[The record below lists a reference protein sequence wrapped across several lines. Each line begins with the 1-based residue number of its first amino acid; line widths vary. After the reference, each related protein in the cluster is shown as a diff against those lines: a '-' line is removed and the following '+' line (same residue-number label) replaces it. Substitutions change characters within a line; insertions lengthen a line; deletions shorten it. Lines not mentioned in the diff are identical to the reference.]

1 MIRVVPSVAI
11 LGGKVVKTIRGDIDQ
26 VNVYDKNPLDLAM
39 EFEDNGIT
47 RLHLIDID
55 GARQRKVVNY
65 HILETIS
72 KYTKLEIEFT
82 GGITSDGDVRTAF
95 EFGASYIAVASVPM
109 HQPEEFSAWLT
120 TYGNKKIILAADAYE
135 GIVRTRGWRK
145 HTGVDIMEHI
155 HNFYELGIRKVKST
169 EISRDGTMEGPAL
182 ETYKEM
188 LVRFPDLDITASGGI
203 RNVEDIENLE
213 AIGVAEVLF
222 AKSFYEGR
230 IKLKDLQKFHI

>member
-1 MIRVVPSVAI
+1 
-11 LGGKVVKTIRGDIDQ
+11 
-26 VNVYDKNPLDLAM
+26 
-39 EFEDNGIT
+39 
-47 RLHLIDID
+47 
-55 GARQRKVVNY
+55 
-65 HILETIS
+65 
-72 KYTKLEIEFT
+72 
-82 GGITSDGDVRTAF
+82 
-95 EFGASYIAVASVPM
+95 
-109 HQPEEFSAWLT
+109 
-120 TYGNKKIILAADAYE
+120 
-135 GIVRTRGWRK
+135 
-145 HTGVDIMEHI
+145 MEHI